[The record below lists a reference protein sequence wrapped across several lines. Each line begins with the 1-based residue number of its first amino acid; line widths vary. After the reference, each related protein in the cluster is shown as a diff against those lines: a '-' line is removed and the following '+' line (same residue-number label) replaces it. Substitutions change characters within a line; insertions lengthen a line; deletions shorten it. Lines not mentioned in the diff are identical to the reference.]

1 MSDDV
6 RTVAILADVHGN
18 LPALEAVLADV
29 DARGIGEIV
38 VAGDLV
44 GFGAG
49 PNAVVD
55 RLVGSGATLIRGNH
69 EADYVGGYADPATR
83 AAWRADPGLAGMCW
97 YLDRLGSRRAALLT
111 ALPDRHWLDP
121 ATLVTHGSPRHIR
134 DSVLTETPA
143 EDLAAMF
150 DAEFPRLTFV
160 GHTHLPVIRAVPWGR
175 VVNVGSVGAPR
186 GGRGGRRLDGRAPSR
201 RLRCRG
207 GDRGLRRGDGRGRP
221 DLRRT
226 AGVPPPH
233 RAADLPGLG
242 PRAGRPPARRLACG
256 TGTDPDGRIVIAGA
270 DTGWCGAEGEGT

>member
-1 MSDDV
+1 MSDGA

-29 DARGIGEIV
+29 DARGIDEIV
-38 VAGDLV
+38 VAGDMV

-83 AAWRADPGLAGMCW
+83 SAWRADPRLAGMCW

-134 DSVLTETPA
+134 DSVLAETPA

-175 VVNVGSVGAPR
+175 VVNVGSVGAPLDDPR
-186 GGRGGRRLDGRAPSR
+186 ATYAVATRTAATADGDWAVALVRLPYDVEAAIAAYGAGMGTADPTFAALMARQLRTGRRVLRDWFRA
-201 RLRCRG
+201 
-207 GDRGLRRGDGRGRP
+207 
-221 DLRRT
+221 RT
-226 AGVPPPH
+226 TLAPADWP
-233 RAADLPGLG
+233 AAL
-242 PRAGRPPARRLACG
+242 ARIL
-256 TGTDPDGRIVIAGA
+256 TDAS
-270 DTGWCGAEGEGT
+270 